1 MGYKKSVWIEKNILN
16 LHKKSLPVPITDSTV
31 MKRLESSL
39 MSKFK
44 ELHEAAQG
52 ISAIQIGEPY
62 RAALIRYKKG
72 RKPFIMFNPTV
83 LYTVGEHDS
92 NEGCLSEL
100 DKRYYVKRPLVMR
113 VKYYSNGKWKTK
125 TLFYKKARIVAHEID
140 HMDGILLRDREKAHG
155 NNIS

>member
-1 MGYKKSVWIEKNILN
+1 MWIEKNILN
-16 LHKKSLPVPITDSTV
+16 LRRKSVNVPLTDSAVVT
-31 MKRLESSL
+31 RLERNL
-39 MSKFK
+39 ISKFN
-44 ELHEAAQG
+44 EIHGAAQG

-72 RKPFIMFNPTV
+72 RKPFVMFNPTV
-83 LYTVGEHDS
+83 IYTIGERDS
-92 NEGCLSEL
+92 NEGCLSEI

-113 VKYYSNGKWKTK
+113 VKYYSNGKWKTR

-140 HMDGILLRDREKAHG
+140 HMDGILLRDREKVHG